1 MKRTKTVTKIN
12 FPISIQISIFL
23 VIIAFVP
30 IAATM
35 AFKTY
40 EKQLLEQTENSNIQQ
55 ARLVASFLGQ
65 EELSQSQSITILQ
78 NMNGRFDARIRII
91 DKNKNLLADSAT
103 LNLPENTSVFSENT
117 QYQLPSPQQEQISAT
132 KKSPADEKFIY
143 RLLSKPIRVYRK
155 YFKPPVLNTY
165 DYYTVHSIFDG
176 KEIQTALEGRYGAT
190 TRISG
195 GGQVSVTLYSAVPI
209 FKNGD
214 FNQEILGVVLVNRS
228 TYKILQNLYELRL
241 DLGKI
246 FLWSLLVVLIIA
258 IFLSLRIS
266 HPLKKLANETVT
278 CADKKG
284 RVVNHSFTGKNRN
297 DEIGELSRAFESL
310 VERLNTRIK
319 FTESFASDVS
329 HEFKNPLAAIRS
341 CTELLSDTTLTTEE
355 RTEFINAITEEVCHL
370 ESLLTGTRN
379 ITKIDGIS
387 EIEKEQINLSELTQ
401 NIINRMKLAFPTFQI
416 EFSDFRQNPSE
427 EILINESFYTRILDN
442 LLSNAASFSTKAQVS
457 LFTQKNQ
464 LILSVEDNGKGIP
477 PEEQEK
483 IFDRFYTNRTDNSS
497 KDHTGLGL
505 STVKA
510 ITEALDGKITVQ
522 NGTNLGGALF
532 SISWIYK

>member
-1 MKRTKTVTKIN
+1 MKRKKTASKII

-30 IAATM
+30 IAAIM

-65 EELSQSQSITILQ
+65 QELSQSQSITILK

-103 LNLPENTSVFSENT
+103 LNFSENAPIFPENS
-117 QYQLPSPQQEQISAT
+117 QYQLSDLQKEQISPE
-132 KKSPADEKFIY
+132 KKSPADERFIY
-143 RLLSKPIRVYRK
+143 RLLSKPIRIYRK
-155 YFKPPVLNTY
+155 YFKPPVLNSY
-165 DYYTVHSIFDG
+165 DYYTIHSIFDG

-214 FNQEILGVVLVNRS
+214 FTQEILGVVLVNRS

-246 FLWSLLVVLIIA
+246 FLWSLLVVLLIA
-258 IFLSLRIS
+258 IFLSIRIS
-266 HPLKKLANETVT
+266 HPIKKLATQTVT

-284 RVVNHSFTGKNRN
+284 RVINNSFIGKNRK
-297 DEIGELSRAFESL
+297 DEIGELSRSFESL
-310 VERLNTRIK
+310 VERLNSRIK

-341 CTELLSDTTLTTEE
+341 CTELLSDPSLTKQEREE
-355 RTEFINAITEEVCHL
+355 FTNAITEEVYHL
-370 ESLLTGTRN
+370 ENLLTGVRN
-379 ITKIDGIS
+379 ITKIDGNT
-387 EIEKEQINLSELTQ
+387 EIEKEEINLSELTK
-401 NIINRMKLAFPTFQI
+401 NLINRIKLAFPSLEIHFT
-416 EFSDFRQNPSE
+416 DFRENPSE
-427 EILINESFYTRILDN
+427 LILINESYYNRILDN
-442 LLSNAASFSTKAQVS
+442 LLSNAASFATKVSVTLSTN
-457 LFTQKNQ
+457 KNKM
-464 LILSVEDNGKGIP
+464 ILSVEDNGKGIS
-477 PEEQEK
+477 PEEQSK
-483 IFDRFYTNRTDNSS
+483 IFERFYSNRTDDFS
-497 KDHTGLGL
+497 KEHSGLGL

-510 ITEALDGKITVQ
+510 ICEALDGNVTVK
-522 NGTNLGGALF
+522 NGTQLGGALF
-532 SISWIYK
+532 TVTWNYK